1 MNSPARSNEVQ
12 ATVEKAWPLPFLL
25 TLTAR
30 AEHLLHCRTDQDKT
44 GKRPQAF
51 KALVAF
57 PSAAREMKKRGAPTY
72 VN

>member
-12 ATVEKAWPLPFLL
+12 ATVEKARPLPFLL

-30 AEHLLHCRTDQDKT
+30 AEQLLHCCTDLDET

-51 KALVAF
+51 KALAAF
-57 PSAAREMKKRGAPTY
+57 PSAAREMKERGALTY